1 MSETTTD
8 TSVPRPW
15 HGSDS
20 PFEAL
25 HDWMIAELDAI
36 KTAANPTIKA
46 LEARIAE
53 LETRPGPAN
62 AFASVRTPPPNAPVV
77 APPAEPGSPA
87 IAAYVSP
94 TAPAVDPAPQPPV
107 PEPAPSTEPAV

>member
-25 HDWMIAELDAI
+25 HDWMIKELAAI

-53 LETRPGPAN
+53 LESRPVPKPVAMPP
-62 AFASVRTPPPNAPVV
+62 VEPPPPAVGAYVPPSTSVVDPVPPTLEPV
-77 APPAEPGSPA
+77 TETAPPIQTA
-87 IAAYVSP
+87 I
-94 TAPAVDPAPQPPV
+94 
-107 PEPAPSTEPAV
+107 